1 VSGIIRVRKD
11 KENPF
16 AQVPRALIEDTTLTW
31 QARGVLTY
39 LVSKPSDWQVQ
50 VTDLINQGDLGRAA
64 IYGVLKELEAHG
76 YITRRQNTLA
86 GRFGATEYT
95 VYEAPLH
102 NASPRADSPYTA
114 EPLTEKPYTADRTL
128 SNKEVSTNKDSTNNE
143 SSRAKRASKTID
155 LPEDLSTVE
164 GLPEAWGDWLAHR
177 RELRCALT
185 PHAATEQFKK
195 LRASPDPVRLV
206 RHSLGNGW
214 RGLFEPKPDRPGI
227 TRLDVRPDIGARDNW
242 TAEQWLGT
250 GTETAEPG
258 KDWL

>member
-1 VSGIIRVRKD
+1 VSGGIIRIRKD
-11 KENPF
+11 RENPF
-16 AQVPRALIEDTTLTW
+16 AQIPRALIEDERLTW
-31 QARGVLTY
+31 QARGVLAY
-39 LVSKPSDWQVQ
+39 LVSKPNDWQVR
-50 VTDLINQGDLGRAA
+50 VTDLVNRGDLKRDG
-64 IYGVLKELEAHG
+64 IYGILKELEANG
-76 YITRRQNTLA
+76 YVGRSQTQETA
-86 GRFGATEYT
+86 GRFSPVEYT
-95 VYEAPLH
+95 VYEAPLPI
-102 NASPRADSPYTA
+102 S
-114 EPLTEKPYTADRTL
+114 EPLTARPLTARPLTADPTL
-128 SNKEVSTNKDSTNNE
+128 SNKETSSNKESTNTDSLTTK
-143 SSRAKRASKTID
+143 KRAGKTID
-155 LPEDLSTVE
+155 LPADLALVE